1 MERRE
6 VLVKMAKNIST
17 AEKLGNEL
25 RDSYERW
32 NHILQNGAG
41 DPLWEDG
48 SNMNLV
54 RNHIIYYKRQCEAEL
69 LPEEYPEEY
78 FWGLPTE
85 VDNKYMALP
94 EEIRKHA
101 IESLTAYEANE
112 DYQYLKEAVN
122 KLTEKQKSQ
131 ISIMNVI
138 NYVTGLKSFIKK
150 DSLVE
155 MRMHEHPERYL
166 ESFQDCR
173 KKAEAIMNQEP
184 EEKPLPT
191 GQLSL
196 FDLFGLTMGG

>member
-1 MERRE
+1 MARKLLEFPEALERDNYTQAVARE
-6 VLVKMAKNIST
+6 QFIPYQDLKQLVSRLSSRIVPG
-17 AEKLGNEL
+17 AEQTQPREEFTP
-25 RDSYERW
+25 RERKKEK
-32 NHILQNGAG
+32 
-41 DPLWEDG
+41 EDG
-48 SNMNLV
+48 TRQSQRLLLTWLIEDPKLFDKIEG
-54 RNHIIYYKRQCEAEL
+54 IIT
-69 LPEEYPEEY
+69 P
-78 FWGLPTE
+78 
-85 VDNKYMALP
+85 D
-94 EEIRKHA
+94 
-101 IESLTAYEANE
+101 E

-155 MRMHEHPERYL
+155 MRRHEHPERYL

-184 EEKPLPT
+184 EEMPLPT